1 MTFGWYDGRRCRSTW
16 PTRRMSFCSP
26 LWLMPSAAPDASAK
40 AVETMHIENLDVVM
54 DSSVHW
60 GVRGGDGRPGRSGMG
75 DRLRRNRHATFCGFE
90 FILRAAAASGVAEDE
105 IHERRPGVV
114 TRLHPRCHNVP
125 SALVLVLIMDSRTT
139 VFTQNRP
146 RLYGIAYRMLG
157 SRADA
162 EDMLQEAYLRWH
174 RSDPE
179 RVQTPQAWLV
189 TTVTRLCI
197 DRLRAARTE
206 REAYVG
212 PWLPEPLIGESPPAD
227 RGAELASDL
236 SVAFL
241 VVLERLAPEERAA
254 FLLHDVFDCEYAE
267 IARILGKSETACR
280 QIVHRAREHVRR
292 ERPRF
297 HVSEAARAKLL
308 ERFVAALRAQD
319 HSALLALFAQDATW
333 TSDGG
338 GKTKAARKVVK

>member
-1 MTFGWYDGRRCRSTW
+1 
-16 PTRRMSFCSP
+16 
-26 LWLMPSAAPDASAK
+26 
-40 AVETMHIENLDVVM
+40 M
-54 DSSVHW
+54 D
-60 GVRGGDGRPGRSGMG
+60 
-75 DRLRRNRHATFCGFE
+75 N
-90 FILRAAAASGVAEDE
+90 
-105 IHERRPGVV
+105 
-114 TRLHPRCHNVP
+114 
-125 SALVLVLIMDSRTT
+125 RTT

-174 RSDPE
+174 GSDPE
-179 RVQTPQAWLV
+179 RVRTPEAWLV

-280 QIVHRAREHVRR
+280 QVVHRARAHVRR

-308 ERFVAALRAQD
+308 ERFVAALHAQD
-319 HSALLALFAQDATW
+319 HSALLALFAEDATW

-338 GKTKAARKVVK
+338 GKTKAARKVVKSAERVARFAAAVWRRYLSRMSHERVSINGEAGLLWRFDGRPVSVTSIVTDGERILAVYTVVNPDKLKGIG